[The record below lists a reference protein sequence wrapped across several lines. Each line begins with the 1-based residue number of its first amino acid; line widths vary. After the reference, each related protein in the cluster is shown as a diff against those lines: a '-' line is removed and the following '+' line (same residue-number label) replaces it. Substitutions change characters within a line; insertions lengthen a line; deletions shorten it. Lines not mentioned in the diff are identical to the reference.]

1 MDNQLTEQEKKI
13 LSMFYR
19 IGVTIIETN
28 EEDLIIDNE
37 WYSKDDLY
45 NLMCKLG
52 VEV

>member
-1 MDNQLTEQEKKI
+1 MDNQLTEQEKKM

-19 IGVTIIETN
+19 IGLIVIETN
-28 EEDLIIDNE
+28 EQDLFIDDK
-37 WYSKDDLY
+37 WYTKDDLY